1 MTVRTFMGSIGLGG
15 FFLLIG
21 AGCSGPEL
29 RRGFKPKAPVFER
42 QWSIATR
49 QRPNEA
55 GERGVEYSNAV
66 VFENTVIFGT
76 SEAGL
81 VALYPELGGATRW
94 ALPIKGGVTN
104 EIHLHGPFLYFGAAD
119 GQFYCVNVETG
130 QVQWRYELKN
140 PKISKPTF
148 HGNKLFITT
157 TDNAVLAFEATTG
170 RNLWIYRRKIPEGA
184 TVHGA
189 SQPWTDGAELL
200 AGMSDGYLVV
210 LDAVDGRVKSEK
222 RLTNRTKFTDIDGS
236 PVLNGQVFYVGS
248 YDGELYALKK
258 GSLDI
263 LWKIEAGAGRSV
275 VIDSGTL
282 YVASSDRKVRAVDPA
297 SGKVLWSFEMDGG
310 APTQPIV
317 TERWVIVGSSYQ
329 YLYALDRKTGELQDR
344 WNVGYGSGLSGNLL
358 YDAKQKMLYLV
369 SGAANLYTLRVR

>member
-1 MTVRTFMGSIGLGG
+1 
-15 FFLLIG
+15 
-21 AGCSGPEL
+21 
-29 RRGFKPKAPVFER
+29 
-42 QWSIATR
+42 
-49 QRPNEA
+49 
-55 GERGVEYSNAV
+55 
-66 VFENTVIFGT
+66 
-76 SEAGL
+76 
-81 VALYPELGGATRW
+81 
-94 ALPIKGGVTN
+94 
-104 EIHLHGPFLYFGAAD
+104 
-119 GQFYCVNVETG
+119 
-130 QVQWRYELKN
+130 
-140 PKISKPTF
+140 
-148 HGNKLFITT
+148 
-157 TDNAVLAFEATTG
+157 
-170 RNLWIYRRKIPEGA
+170 
-184 TVHGA
+184 
-189 SQPWTDGAELL
+189 
-200 AGMSDGYLVV
+200 
-210 LDAVDGRVKSEK
+210 
-222 RLTNRTKFTDIDGS
+222 
-236 PVLNGQVFYVGS
+236 
-248 YDGELYALKK
+248 LKK